1 MKEAMRQ
8 RLQTLARALTKSNK
22 TKVQSGKGCTDF
34 TNIYMKDYTEAIEIK
49 PGIKCSRAEAWVA
62 TKSLCAHEAGHILF
76 TSKAVWNR
84 YARWCQ
90 KEHPLPGAAI
100 TVLNIIEDARIE
112 RATAL
117 RYPET
122 EKLFRFRNDY
132 EYAHADNLGEG
143 LRAFLNGL
151 FCLAKV
157 GDVPETLRNEEILD
171 LLAECL
177 VHVERGRL
185 AGDTQVAADAA
196 KEVLKIA
203 RPLMEKALEDL
214 PEPSQPPAGHSPQEA
229 PSGDMSG
236 RKQAKSLKKRLK
248 DKKKADASPEPDDK
262 AKGASGSD
270 EKPEEDAREED
281 DTEAEDSEDKDSE
294 KTGSADDDSPL
305 DDMPEGHGENEESPN
320 ESGDDPEPGEAGEK
334 EPEDA
339 APESLPED
347 ASEKDTDAADEDES
361 DSPDDADSEPED
373 GEYDAGEEDWDTDEQ
388 EDEPAEEDD
397 EEAAGDDDGDW
408 PETEADDSPDDD
420 GGEDADDEA
429 GTDSPGDE
437 EADKEETA
445 DEDVP
450 EDDEDEPETG
460 SPGAH
465 GGSGAE
471 DGDSDEH
478 PNPDDAGH
486 EESVDSY
493 DAKELLRDAEDEI
506 AAIDRRER
514 ERADKAEEVTAE
526 DLSREIKWDVC
537 HHGIAFESIRASSHG
552 FAGGLKSR
560 ITPLAKKLAG
570 EIQPL
575 LLPKNNAPHRGQS
588 KGRVDA
594 RALHKYPSGDK
605 NLFYKKAEPSVAKDV
620 AAYLLIDGSA
630 SMGHDGK
637 YRKAREAAMLCHLA
651 LRNLRIVH
659 AATLFTAAYRSGTVI
674 HEEIVRFSES
684 LAADNCDKFMAVRD
698 IEDNRDGY
706 SMRVAAK
713 ELLTR
718 PEKKKLLFV
727 LSDGVPMHAPRE
739 DEARHLTYHSMPAI
753 MDTRR
758 AVFEATKSG
767 VLVIGVHFGRAPSEA
782 HRLMY
787 NNLVFS
793 QTENLPAALGAA
805 VRKALK

>member
-8 RLQTLARALTKSNK
+8 RLQTLARALTKTNK
-22 TKVQSGKGCTDF
+22 TKVQSGEGCTDF
-34 TNIYMKDYTEAIEIK
+34 TNIYMKDYSEDTEIK

-62 TKSLCAHEAGHILF
+62 TKALCAHEAGHILF

-84 YARWCQ
+84 YAHWCK

-100 TVLNIIEDARIE
+100 AVLNIIEDARIE

-143 LRAFLNGL
+143 LRAFLGGL

-157 GDVPETLRNEEILD
+157 GDVPETLRNEEILG

-185 AGDTQVAADAA
+185 AGNTQVAADAA

-203 RPLMEKALEDL
+203 RPLMEKAVEDL

-229 PSGDMSG
+229 PSGDTPG

-248 DKKKADASPEPDDK
+248 DKKKADASPERAAK

-281 DTEAEDSEDKDSE
+281 SAEAEDSKDKDSE
-294 KTGSADDDSPL
+294 KTSADDDSPL
-305 DDMPEGHGENEESPN
+305 DDMPD
-320 ESGDDPEPGEAGEK
+320 ESGDDPEPCEAGGK

-339 APESLPED
+339 APEALPED
-347 ASEKDTDAADEDES
+347 TVEKDADAADEDES

-373 GEYDAGEEDWDTDEQ
+373 GEYDAGEEDWDTDEL
-388 EDEPAEEDD
+388 EDEPADKDD
-397 EEAAGDDDGDW
+397 EEAAAGDDDGDW
-408 PETEADDSPDDD
+408 PETEADDCPGED

-437 EADKEETA
+437 DM
-445 DEDVP
+445 P

-460 SPGAH
+460 SPGDH
-465 GGSGAE
+465 GGSDAG
-471 DGDSDEH
+471 DGGSDEH
-478 PNPDDAGH
+478 PDPDDAGH
-486 EESVDSY
+486 EESDSY

-537 HHGIAFESIRASSHG
+537 HHGIAFESVRAGSHG

-560 ITPLAKKLAG
+560 IAPLAKKLAG

-620 AAYLLIDGSA
+620 TAYLLIDGSA

-659 AATLFTAAYRSGTVI
+659 AATLFTADYRSGTVI

-684 LAADNCDKFMAVRD
+684 LAADNCDKFMAVRP

-706 SMRVAAK
+706 SMRIAAK

-739 DEARHLTYHSMPAI
+739 DEARHLTYYSMPAI
-753 MDTRR
+753 LDTRR
-758 AVFEATKSG
+758 AVFEATRNG

-782 HRLMY
+782 HGLMY